1 MTKTL
6 HVISSSPFSDDRLS
20 SCLRLLGNGDGLL
33 LCGDATY
40 AARPGTHHGE
50 ALAALQGV
58 ALYALTEDIQA
69 RGLRPGAGIEQID
82 YPGFVTLA
90 CRFSKVNT
98 WL

>member
-1 MTKTL
+1 MKTL

-20 SCLRLLGNGDGLL
+20 SCLRLLGSDDGLL

-40 AARPGTHHGE
+40 ATQPGSSHAE

-58 ALYALTEDIQA
+58 SLYALDEDIQA
-69 RGLRPGAGIEQID
+69 RGLKPAVAIERID
-82 YPGFVTLA
+82 YPRFVALA
-90 CRFSKVNT
+90 CEFSKVNT